1 MERRFTSSLS
11 PFWIRAS
18 ALGIAAVFPLFVW
31 FVATSSAL
39 IDFTVAVVAAIAW
52 CLWLDRNA
60 GL

>member
-18 ALGIAAVFPLFVW
+18 VLGIAAVFPLFVW

-39 IDFTVAVVAAIAW
+39 IDFIVAVVAAIAW